1 MSQLETDLL
10 AAHAAGDKPSLVAL
24 YSMASHQATDLD
36 AACFYAVYAYIFALE
51 INHPKQTELFNFLKL
66 HGREA

>member
-1 MSQLETDLL
+1 MSQLEEDLL
-10 AAHAAGDKPSLVAL
+10 AAHAAGNKTALVEL
-24 YSMASHQATDLD
+24 YSHASEISDDLD

-51 INHPKQTELFNFLKL
+51 INHPKKAELHAFLKH